1 MAPSKTKVW
10 MLQSFIEQGTKQ
22 SQEIEE
28 ERYVGGREEGKKK
41 GGRFRFWKGQERST
55 EGKKIE

>member
-1 MAPSKTKVW
+1 

-55 EGKKIE
+55 EGKAIE